1 MKKIVIMTLV
11 FMILLGVSAQPK
23 AISNLQ
29 NGTAAKEPE
38 KYPVTLSAKQQDL
51 IVGDKWEFTI
61 QAAKKSDL
69 EGKSLYIDLPDQFKL
84 DIDKTVKANK
94 WDDAVKRGYSAKEN
108 KLILNEQM
116 QAKLAD
122 AIVVYGE
129 ITKLGNFDLQIKNDN
144 QKQVSDSLEVTVH
157 SELSVEPKA
166 PQLDKKTAPPL
177 STAAADPDTY
187 PGGVS
192 AERVKVGDLD
202 FSALDSDANEKDGYT
217 RMTKNDPIF
226 FETKEKNREYY
237 NVFGTAD
244 NERTVSSFRNKTVS
258 ERDSLFRPLPTD
270 TTMIAPISALKD
282 PAINNHVMASLM
294 PSVKSGAA
302 LVSYTF
308 EKGRAVYGGWEVVF
322 GKTVSEPPGRYG
334 GSGKGTLDMPLLKL
348 YKNENGDILA
358 YGVALKNV
366 GTISNRRIVGLVKLK
381 VSRIGSKDKQAVSLK
396 FQRING
402 GMNEEAEWK
411 YTNIFY
417 GVHMDIAGRH
427 TASKMYSLGNN
438 KGLYFKESK
447 LRDGFDYYLSFSTK
461 GFANAPSALVASD
474 SPSSSALNNGLFK
487 TLDAP
492 GTPDPGKDKLFPFTK
507 HPAWA
512 IRWEPKIQSANEVR
526 EATIQ
531 LDVKSSPP
539 TAPNLEIEENGYEED
554 QYIIKGSWE
563 DEDSDDV
570 TLYYQLND
578 EAPQKVGD
586 YENPDKGKQQ
596 PFTIKLPAEKVKKGL
611 DHDIQVYVVDDDEL
625 TSKIETI
632 QLRPTMRIQESIMDN
647 KGKEI
652 TQATPGETIF
662 YRIGVFPGYIE
673 QDKGTFTAGTIIQAY
688 SPFLEAP
695 EDMKVVDQE
704 GNEVGKAVY
713 DVNLKQ
719 IKVVL
724 HEGISRNKPIS
735 VIYQAKVKNNTPRG
749 SIVKTS
755 SKVNAAYSTDQKVEA
770 LSEDTELLVAGE
782 LKFESVPE
790 NFSFGTQLINTK
802 TELFPL
808 QEYEPALTIKDTR
821 GDSNRW
827 KLNVSIS
834 QTITGQKTGQEL
846 HGLLYL
852 KGKHKQEISAV
863 PQTIETGEEGLAK
876 ISQEWNEKDNGFFL
890 EVPPGVAKSDR
901 YQGEIQWELQDAP

>member
-1 MKKIVIMTLV
+1 
-11 FMILLGVSAQPK
+11 MILLGVSAQPK

-29 NGTAAKEPE
+29 NDTATKEPE

-84 DIDKTVKANK
+84 DIDKTVKANE
-94 WDDAVKRGYSAKEN
+94 WDDAVKRGYSANEH
-108 KLILNEQM
+108 KLVLNEQM

-122 AIVVYGE
+122 AIVVYGKF
-129 ITKLGNFDLQIKNDN
+129 TKPGNFDLQIKNDK
-144 QKQVSDSLEVTVH
+144 QKQISDSLEIAAH
-157 SELSVEPKA
+157 SELPVEPQV
-166 PQLDKKTAPPL
+166 PRLNKKIESSISATAI
-177 STAAADPDTY
+177 DPENY
-187 PGGVS
+187 SGGINIQN
-192 AERVKVGDLD
+192 VKVEDLD
-202 FSALDSDANEKDGYT
+202 FSALDSDVNEKDGYT
-217 RMTKNDPIF
+217 RMTMNDPIF

-237 NVFGTAD
+237 NVFGAAD
-244 NERTVSSFRNKTVS
+244 NQRTVLSLRNKTVS
-258 ERDSLFRPLPTD
+258 ERDALFRSLPTD
-270 TTMIAPISALKD
+270 NTAVSLIRRGVTT

-294 PSVKSGAA
+294 PSVSGSNA
-302 LVSYTF
+302 LISYTF
-308 EKGRAVYGGWEVVF
+308 EKGLATYGGWEVNF
-322 GKTVSEPPGRYG
+322 GQTYSQQS
-334 GSGKGTLDMPLLKL
+334 GSGGGVTKGTTELPLLKL
-348 YKNENGDILA
+348 YKNEKGDILA
-358 YGVALKNV
+358 YGVAIKAT
-366 GTISNRRIVGLVKLK
+366 GSTRRIVGLVRLK
-381 VSRIGSKDKQAVSLK
+381 VSRIGSKDKQSVSLK
-396 FQRING
+396 FQRLNEG
-402 GMNEEAEWK
+402 TDEEAAWK

-417 GVHMDIAGRH
+417 SVHMDIAGRH
-427 TASKMYSLGNN
+427 MLSKMYSLGDN

-474 SPSSSALNNGLFK
+474 IPGSTALNTGLFK
-487 TLDAP
+487 SFDAP
-492 GTPDPGKDKLFPFTK
+492 GTPDPGKDILFPFTK

-512 IRWEPKIQSANEVR
+512 IRWEPKIQNANEIR

-554 QYIIKGSWE
+554 QYIIKGLWE

-586 YENPDKGKQQ
+586 YENPDKGKRQ

-735 VIYQAKVKNNTPRG
+735 VTYQAKVKNNTPRG